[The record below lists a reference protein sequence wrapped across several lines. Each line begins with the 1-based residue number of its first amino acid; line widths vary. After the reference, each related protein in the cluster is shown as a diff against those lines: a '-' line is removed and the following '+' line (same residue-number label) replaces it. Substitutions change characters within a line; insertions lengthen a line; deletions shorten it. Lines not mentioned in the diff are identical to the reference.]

1 VRNLT
6 RSQLSVAALLGAS
19 ALVVSACTASTSSGG
34 TGGSATS
41 SASSSSGGALPEEN
55 INNTGTPIK
64 GGTLHMLGLSDVD
77 YLDPNITY
85 YSTGYEAA
93 RLYSR
98 QLVTFP
104 AVAGKATTD
113 VPDLATEMP
122 TVDNGGISKDGL
134 TYTFTIKTGVKW
146 NTPQAR
152 QVTAADFIRGMKR
165 VCNPAQSFGG
175 LPDFESLIKGLQ
187 EYCDAYLKTGA
198 DGKTTLIDPK
208 NAAAMAKF
216 QNTHD
221 ITGLK
226 ADASNPLKF
235 TITLTHP
242 ATYFVAMLSLPAFS
256 PAPVEY
262 DKYVPASAEL
272 AQHTIS
278 DGPYQVTSYSPTK
291 SITFDRNPAWDA
303 ATDDVRKAYVDQIVV
318 NETGKQEVILQQLQ
332 ANTAD
337 ADLMWDTFPPVTA
350 VPGLMDS
357 KDPNFY
363 LGQTFSSNP
372 YIIFNTVSPNN
383 GGALSKVEVR
393 RAISEAIN
401 RDNIIQADNGPAV
414 SPPLTHVLPVGISGT
429 TSNTSFDLYPHDA
442 TKAKADLAAAGFPN
456 GLTLKFLYRPAS
468 SLSSKL
474 FTLLQQDLGDVGIKL
489 VGVEASQADFYTKY
503 LQVPDQARKGVWDVS
518 LAGWGPDWY
527 GDAALSFFAPLFY
540 GDKAYPPGGSNFGLY
555 NNPTVND
562 AITKAANEADPQ
574 KAQQM
579 WADLDKQVMQD
590 APFYPITS
598 NNEPTYHASH
608 VHNTVY
614 IPAYQAIDPANV
626 WLSKP

>member
-1 VRNLT
+1 
-6 RSQLSVAALLGAS
+6 VAALLGAS

-41 SASSSSGGALPEEN
+41 SASGSSGGALPEEN

-77 YLDPNITY
+77 YMDPNITY

-113 VPDLATEMP
+113 VPDLATEIP

-134 TYTFTIKTGVKW
+134 TYTLTIKTGVKW

-152 QVTAADFIRGMKR
+152 QVTAADFIRGVKR

-187 EYCDAYLKTGA
+187 QYCDAYLKTGA
-198 DGKTTLIDPK
+198 DGKTTLISPKDP
-208 NAAAMAKF
+208 AAMAKF

-226 ADASNPLKF
+226 ADATNPLKF

-278 DGPYQVTSYSPTK
+278 DGPYQITSYSPTK
-291 SITFDRNPAWDA
+291 SITFDRNPAWDP
-303 ATDDVRKAYVDQIVV
+303 ATDDVRKAYVDQILV

-383 GGALSKVEVR
+383 GGALSKAEVR

-401 RDNIIQADNGPAV
+401 RDNLIQADNGPAV

-429 TSNTSFDLYPHDA
+429 TSNTSFDLYPHDP

-474 FTLLQQDLGDVGIKL
+474 FTVLQQDLGDIGIKL

-518 LAGWGPDWY
+518 LAGWAPDWY
-527 GDAALSFFAPLFY
+527 GDAALSYFAPLFY